1 MKKKKE
7 EEIINLKKQIQNSTY
22 SKIIYNEKEQMST
35 SIDKIK
41 SLEEELSL
49 AKEENNKVES
59 LEKSN

>member
-1 MKKKKE
+1 
-7 EEIINLKKQIQNSTY
+7 
-22 SKIIYNEKEQMST
+22 MST
-35 SIDKIK
+35 SIDIIK

>member
-1 MKKKKE
+1 
-7 EEIINLKKQIQNSTY
+7 
-22 SKIIYNEKEQMST
+22 MST

-59 LEKSN
+59 LEIQLKQAEEENNLAKQS